1 MIRKLQRRFIRIA
14 LAVLALAVILVL
26 AIVNLS
32 NWISVRRELLDTV
45 ALIAGTHTDPAG
57 FLSPDIDG
65 FPSSVPPPPSDGTD
79 ETVPPPAGEED
90 AGSPSNQ
97 PDSRTVYRPD
107 SMRFDFRQRLN
118 NDRHARNLLNESS
131 WFSVQETSDGCLS
144 VRDAQRL
151 SETEMTSDE
160 QIALAEQALRSS
172 SDSGF
177 LHEYVYQ
184 IQSFGEGRVIHF
196 LNCETRFAAVR
207 TLLLISALASA
218 GSILLAWLLVTL
230 FSRKAV
236 EPTLKNMEQ
245 QKRFI
250 TDASHELKTPITVI
264 SANMELL
271 QMELPDNQWIRS
283 TLKQTGTMRRLVD
296 ELVYLS
302 RMEEEN
308 PSLTMEPLQLKPLL
322 EEALEPFQAMAEFQ
336 GRDLHLTAEDG
347 LWINGDRASI
357 QRMISTLCDNAVKY
371 ASGEGEI
378 RVAARGDFRSAVL
391 VFSNPVAEPLS
402 PEQCEHLFDRFYRA
416 DPSRNKGKAGGF
428 GIGLAIAAAIAE
440 KHDGHL
446 SAAMSGTDRLIFTCV
461 LPRTNA
467 GRKGAA
473 S

>member
-14 LAVLALAVILVL
+14 LAILALAMVLVL

-45 ALIAGTHTDPAG
+45 ALIAGTHIDPAA
-57 FLSPDIDG
+57 LTPAETDG
-65 FPSSVPPPPSDGTD
+65 FPGSVPPFPSEWTD
-79 ETVPPPAGEED
+79 DATPPPAPETGPVSSSD
-90 AGSPSNQ
+90 QPSRQTAG
-97 PDSRTVYRPD
+97 YRPD
-107 SMRFDFRQRLN
+107 GTRYDFRQRLN

-131 WFSVQETSDGCLS
+131 WFSVQEASDGSLS

-151 SETEMTSDE
+151 SESMTSDE
-160 QIALAEQALRSS
+160 QIALAGQALRGG

-283 TLKQTGTMRRLVD
+283 TLKQTGIMRHLVD

-336 GRDLHLTAEDG
+336 GRDLHLAAEDG
-347 LWINGDRASI
+347 LWITGDRASI

-378 RVAARGDFRSAVL
+378 RVSARGDSRSAVL
-391 VFSNPVAEPLS
+391 TFSNPVAEPLS
-402 PEQCEHLFDRFYRA
+402 AEQCEHLFDRFYRA
-416 DPSRNKGKAGGF
+416 DPSRNKGKTGGF

-440 KHDGHL
+440 KHDGQL
-446 SAAMSGTDRLIFTCV
+446 SAAMSGPDRLTFTCV
-461 LPRTNA
+461 LPRTGP
-467 GRKGAA
+467 GRKGGV